1 MALTGRKLC
10 KLDAICAKLKQINQE
25 PAHNKDNDRCVPMTL
40 ADDNGGHF
48 ETQDE
53 PADLSM
59 KPKKCLNNNIIEDFS
74 IHRGTKETDDAQDL
88 TVLKPKAKE
97 NETVGT
103 PDFKNQ
109 SFKNHETQEN
119 SAKTVGSNSKGESFS
134 GSSIKD
140 SPKLTPVGSSRRKS
154 RKASTPR
161 NIVQIQKTYNNI
173 EQVDEKDELAE
184 YEINNQNTNFPPE
197 EGEEDIEKN
206 SYNSSHNSSRSNES
220 VLDSSQSFKEL
231 DKSGEHSKQTEE
243 HSKRTVDSGSNIGAP
258 LDLSVSKTDEPST
271 ANGYLSSDEDEMDHN
286 LVIDET
292 DYEKT
297 ASVQNDSSHMP
308 SGESRRESGERK
320 AHAAHLKD
328 YAESTMNEL
337 ISMYGYSGPGLL
349 SDSSRTVPGSNYEN
363 LLQQV
368 NGLIHMKKEPVDP
381 EKQPMVNGD
390 DRSHDRSQPIPGL
403 FTNTSSHSTPSALVK
418 VEGKEFRVCSMPRLT
433 AEAVPHRS
441 DLNKVCVV
449 VYIHVYVYI
458 QTNQTSDTA
467 KHHSIKYFLEPIF
480 PLLRAGLF

>member
-1 MALTGRKLC
+1 MVRNSNNQWLLYFAGVYCGCADRHCNIVAGSYLQTTCIPASYENYMMALTGRKLC

-25 PAHNKDNDRCVPMTL
+25 PAHKNKDNDRAVPKTL

-74 IHRGTKETDDAQDL
+74 IHRGHKETDDAQDL
-88 TVLKPKAKE
+88 TVLKPKTKE
-97 NETVGT
+97 NGTEETN
-103 PDFKNQ
+103 KLNNR
-109 SFKNHETQEN
+109 SFKNPETQE
-119 SAKTVGSNSKGESFS
+119 SSTKAVVSTIKDESSS

-140 SPKLTPVGSSRRKS
+140 SPKLTPIGSSRRKS

-161 NIVQIQKTYNNI
+161 NIVQIQKSYNNI
-173 EQVDEKDELAE
+173 DHIDEKDELAE

-197 EGEEDIEKN
+197 DADEDIEKS
-206 SYNSSHNSSRSNES
+206 SYNSSHNSSHSNES
-220 VLDSSQSFKEL
+220 VLDSSRSSKEL
-231 DKSGEHSKQTEE
+231 DKSGAEVKQTLQ
-243 HSKRTVDSGSNIGAP
+243 HSRQTIDAESDIGAP
-258 LDLSVSKTDEPST
+258 LDLSVSKSDEQST
-271 ANGYLSSDEDEMDHN
+271 TNGYLSSDEDEMGHN

-292 DYEKT
+292 EYDKT
-297 ASVQNDSSHMP
+297 TSVKNDSAYRQL
-308 SGESRRESGERK
+308 GESKRESGDNK

-349 SDSSRTVPGSNYEN
+349 SDSSRALPGSSYES

-368 NGLIHMKKEPVDP
+368 NGLIHVKKEPVDP

-403 FTNTSSHSTPSALVK
+403 YTNSSSHSSTASLPSLVK
-418 VEGKEFRVCSMPRLT
+418 VEGKKFRGLWC
-433 AEAVPHRS
+433 
-441 DLNKVCVV
+441 
-449 VYIHVYVYI
+449 YIPV
-458 QTNQTSDTA
+458 NN
-467 KHHSIKYFLEPIF
+467 L
-480 PLLRAGLF
+480 